1 LGYSAVLAAPSR
13 SGAEGL
19 KQFADVRERFQGEYR
34 RMLQTELRK
43 GLPAAVCTIYDPRY
57 PEPVQRRVDT
67 AALCIINDSIIREAA
82 IAGVPILDLRAVC
95 GDDAD
100 FANPIEPSVQGG
112 SKIAAAITSAVTQ
125 PPKLLNR
132 IWLGMLALAILAL
145 VRGYNVEFCPKIV
158 VKGVEISFPLKLTTE
173 KPNTTTP

>member
-1 LGYSAVLAAPSR
+1 MAAIPGQLKRVPADASHLLLSIGGNDALGYSAVLASPSR
-13 SGAEGL
+13 SVADGL
-19 KQFADVRERFQGEYR
+19 EQLADIRERFQREYR
-34 RMLQTELRK
+34 GMLHTLLPK

-57 PEPVQRRVDT
+57 PEPVQRRVGT

-125 PPKLLNR
+125 PDFGLSRCVLFTR
-132 IWLGMLALAILAL
+132 
-145 VRGYNVEFCPKIV
+145 
-158 VKGVEISFPLKLTTE
+158 
-173 KPNTTTP
+173 